1 MKAMVLAAG
10 RGTRLLP
17 YTRHTPKP
25 LFTLGGRPLLALILQ
40 RLQQAGCR
48 EVMINTHHLHEQI
61 EALINAGGY
70 RMAVHTVHEPQILGT
85 GGALRNVAD
94 HWSQGPLLVVNADIV
109 SDIDLADLWSRHCTE
124 GHAVTMA
131 MHHHP
136 DFNTVA
142 VDENDFVTGFD
153 PSAVSAPSARPMA
166 FTGLHVLQP
175 RVLDFLPP
183 SGPAHII
190 DAYDRMLRTG
200 QRIKAHVVRGRYW
213 RDIGTPEAYRA
224 AACDAMAPAAFA
236 DAFAPPPEGPIRCH
250 PLQGDGSDRRWYR
263 LRSGRHSLVMAD
275 HGIRAQ
281 REGCLEVDA
290 FVAIGR
296 HLHARGAAVPRIHG
310 HDTFAGLVFLEDLG
324 DRHLQTV
331 VQDAPIG
338 ETADRYREVIDRW
351 LTMAL
356 AGAEGFDTAWTY
368 QSAFYDRRLIL
379 QRECRYF
386 LEAFV
391 QGYLGLQVPYDHL
404 ATEFEALADYALAA
418 ACNGFMHRDLQ
429 SRNIMVGPRGVGFI
443 DFQGGRIGPLQYDL
457 ASLLIDPYV
466 GLPHPLQ
473 AELLDYAIRRLQH
486 RCDVP
491 PDLFRKGYAACAVT
505 RGLQMLGAFA
515 FLSRVKG
522 KTLFAAYI
530 PAALATLRHCL
541 ERLSPD
547 LPLSD
552 LTALV
557 AGISAS
563 QRITSQQGD
572 LP

>member
-1 MKAMVLAAG
+1 MVLAAG

-25 LFTLGGRPLLALILQ
+25 LFTLGGRPLLALILE

-61 EALINAGGY
+61 EALVNEGDY
-70 RMAVHTVHEPQILGT
+70 RMALHTVHEPQILGT

-94 HWSQGPLLVVNADIV
+94 YWSQGPLLVVNADIV
-109 SDIDLADLWSRHCTE
+109 SDIDLTALWACHCTE

-136 DFNTVA
+136 DFNNVA
-142 VDENDFVTGFD
+142 VDDDEFVTGFD
-153 PSAVSAPSARPMA
+153 AATATAPTTHPMA
-166 FTGLHVLQP
+166 FTGIHVLSP

-190 DAYDRMLRTG
+190 DAYARMLQAG
-200 QRIKAHVVRGRYW
+200 LRIKAHVVRDHYW
-213 RDIGTPEAYRA
+213 RDIGAPEAYRE
-224 AACDAMAPAAFA
+224 AACDAMVPAAFA
-236 DAFAPPPEGPIRCH
+236 DAFARPPEGPVRCR
-250 PLQGDGSDRRWYR
+250 PLQGDGSDRRWFR
-263 LRSGRHSLVMAD
+263 LQSGRHSLVMVD
-275 HGIRAQ
+275 HGIRTQ
-281 REGCLEVDA
+281 RDACLEVDA

-296 HLHARGAAVPRIHG
+296 HLHARGVAVPRIHG
-310 HDTFAGLVFLEDLG
+310 YDTFAGLVFLEDLG

-331 VQDAPIG
+331 VQNAAVGEIG
-338 ETADRYREVIDRW
+338 DRYREVIDRW
-351 LTMAL
+351 RTMAL

-404 ATEFEALADYALAA
+404 AAEFDALADYTLAA
-418 ACNGFMHRDLQ
+418 AWNGFMHRDLQ
-429 SRNIMVGPRGVGFI
+429 SRNIMLGPRGVCFI
-443 DFQGGRIGPLQYDL
+443 DFQGGRVGPLQYDL

-466 GLPHPLQ
+466 NLPHRLQ
-473 AELLDYAIRRLQH
+473 ADLLDYALRRLQR

-491 PDLFRKGYAACAVT
+491 PDLFRKGYAACTVT

-522 KTLFAAYI
+522 KMHFAAHI
-530 PAALATLRHCL
+530 PTALATLRHRL
-541 ERLSPD
+541 ERLAPV
-547 LPLSD
+547 LPLPD

-557 AGISAS
+557 ARISAS
-563 QRITSQQGD
+563 QRITNKQGG